1 MAQEVLIQQ
10 ENASATLMLGSISD
24 ADGGAGSHV
33 MTANTAGSLLLD
45 DFNSLLTQAKRNN
58 PSWAAGTPERSRGI
72 TDLIVSPEIVQSLR
86 EMAYNP
92 CLLYTSP
99 SPRD

>member
-10 ENASATLMLGSISD
+10 ENASATLLLGSISD
-24 ADGGAGSHV
+24 ANSGGSHV
-33 MTANTAGSLLLD
+33 MSSTTAGDLKLD
-45 DFNSLLTQAKRNN
+45 DFNRLLTQAKRNN